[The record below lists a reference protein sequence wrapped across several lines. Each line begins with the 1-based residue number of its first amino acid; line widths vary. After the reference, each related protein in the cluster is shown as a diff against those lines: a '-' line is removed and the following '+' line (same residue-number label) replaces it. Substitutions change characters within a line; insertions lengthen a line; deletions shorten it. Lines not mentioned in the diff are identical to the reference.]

1 MASAAVHLVISR
13 RFIQQAGEE
22 LDSGDLL
29 QASEKAWGAVAH
41 RLKAIAI
48 QRNWPHG
55 SHRHFNGIVD
65 GLAEETNQGEQLNSL
80 YSRANS
86 LHVNFYEAVL
96 TESQIRQYVE
106 DVKAMLETLASVA

>member
-1 MASAAVHLVISR
+1 MTTADDHVAISR

-22 LDSGDLL
+22 LDRGDLL

-65 GLAEETNQGEQLNSL
+65 GLAEESNQGEQLYSL